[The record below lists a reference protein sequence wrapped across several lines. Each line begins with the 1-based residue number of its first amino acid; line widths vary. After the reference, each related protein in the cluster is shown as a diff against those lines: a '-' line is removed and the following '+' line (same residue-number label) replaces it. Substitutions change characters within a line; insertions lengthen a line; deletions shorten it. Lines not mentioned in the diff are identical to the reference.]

1 MQIEARMFRQN
12 SNGGVWSPEA
22 VQGLIGQTVNTHG
35 FDALG
40 FTGETVTVTDAWI
53 EDGWVLGTLSDET
66 PQVQR

>member
-12 SNGGVWSPEA
+12 SNGGGWSPEA

-40 FTGETVTVTDAWI
+40 FTAETVTVTDARI
-53 EDGWVLGTLSDET
+53 EDGWVLATFSDET
-66 PQVQR
+66 PEAGR